1 MKGKREEKG
10 KKRVIAPL
18 QRGENSSLQ
27 SYVLRASLVNVAT
40 GTVLMRRN
48 STPRHIYIVLK
59 TNCSHHVI
67 SDTTRQLQY
76 SYM

>member
-18 QRGENSSLQ
+18 QRGKNSSLQ

-48 STPRHIYIVLK
+48 STRRHIYIVLK